1 MTNLDIGNATLSDM
15 TNRVKDY
22 KVAAEV
28 LDAAT
33 GQKETEYMNAFWS
46 IYWGYF
52 NSHPD
57 LKSAILMKAVWIVGK
72 GWNADPFTTVILDHI
87 SGWGKD
93 TLDDIIFNM
102 LVQKMINGDAYSEKI
117 GDKDHVENSL
127 HMFKGTL
134 INLKPLDPGSIKIV
148 VDEKGIIKRY
158 EQVNRIEGKQTQIKF
173 HPNKIFHLCHNRIG
187 NQIHGISDIKSLEPV
202 LKSEEES
209 FIDIKQVSHRNARP
223 LIMFKIKT
231 DIPSKIDEFVNK
243 MDEALNKGENIYIPD
258 DENTI
263 SYEVVQ
269 VNVGSIVM
277 DWRNDIR
284 NKFYRTIGLPQI
296 VPGAGGQSTESES
309 KVIYFAFEQI
319 VKRDQLLIEKQIWNQ
334 LQLKIKLTPPTS
346 LMQDLQ
352 VDSQKD
358 LGGDDT
364 LGVQLNAANKE
375 EI

>member
-102 LVQKMINGDAYSEKI
+102 LVQKIINGDAYSEKI

-127 HMFKGTL
+127 HMFK
-134 INLKPLDPGSIKIV
+134 
-148 VDEKGIIKRY
+148 
-158 EQVNRIEGKQTQIKF
+158 
-173 HPNKIFHLCHNRIG
+173 
-187 NQIHGISDIKSLEPV
+187 
-202 LKSEEES
+202 
-209 FIDIKQVSHRNARP
+209 
-223 LIMFKIKT
+223 IKT
-231 DIPSKIDEFVNK
+231 DIPSKIDEFVKK

-296 VPGAGGQSTESES
+296 VPGAGEQSTESES

>member
-1 MTNLDIGNATLSDM
+1 ML
-15 TNRVKDY
+15 
-22 KVAAEV
+22 
-28 LDAAT
+28 
-33 GQKETEYMNAFWS
+33 
-46 IYWGYF
+46 
-52 NSHPD
+52 
-57 LKSAILMKAVWIVGK
+57 ILLQLL
-72 GWNADPFTTVILDHI
+72 FL
-87 SGWGKD
+87 
-93 TLDDIIFNM
+93 IIFQ
-102 LVQKMINGDAYSEKI
+102 VGEKI
-117 GDKDHVENSL
+117 HDKDHVENSL

-231 DIPSKIDEFVNK
+231 DIPSKIDEFVKK

-319 VKRDQLLIEKQIWNQ
+319 VKRDQRFLEEQIWNQ
-334 LQLKIKLTPPTS
+334 LGMRINIIPADSIMP
-346 LMQDLQ
+346 DLNMDQ
-352 VDSQKD
+352 QKD
-358 LGGDDT
+358 RGGI
-364 LGVQLNAANKE
+364 GVQLNAANKE
-375 EI
+375 EV

>member
-22 KVAAEV
+22 KVEAQV

-33 GQKETEYMNAFWS
+33 GQKETEYMNALWS
-46 IYWGYF
+46 TYWGYF

-72 GWNADPFTTVILDHI
+72 GWNADPVTTVILDHI

-93 TLDDIIFNM
+93 TFDDILFNM
-102 LVQKMINGDAYSEKI
+102 IVQMRVNGDAFSEIIKKNNI
-117 GDKDHVENSL
+117 I
-127 HMFKGTL
+127 
-134 INLKPLDPGSIKIV
+134 INLKPLDPGSIKII
-148 VDEKGIIKRY
+148 VDEVGRIIRY
-158 EQVNRIEGKQTQIKF
+158 EQVNRIENNKVVKKF
-173 HPNKIFHLCHNRIG
+173 QPDEIFHLCHNRIG

-231 DIPSKIDEFVNK
+231 DIPSKIDEFVKK